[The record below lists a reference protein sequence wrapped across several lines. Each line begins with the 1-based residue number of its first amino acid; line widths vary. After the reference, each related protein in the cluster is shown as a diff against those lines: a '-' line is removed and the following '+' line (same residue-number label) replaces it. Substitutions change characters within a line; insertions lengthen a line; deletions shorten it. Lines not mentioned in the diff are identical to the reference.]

1 MATAI
6 AAQEPHLTPTQFL
19 SLDPHQFR
27 CWLEENDLM
36 TISSVLPTNSELK
49 PSDLLEII
57 FDDGPTGLKAILQDE
72 VIEGTAVKLII
83 VARLRSKFSKAA
95 DLRRPVD
102 APSPT
107 PDAATK
113 TEGPFLGAK
122 TSWSKMVAENKK
134 RASKTP
140 NARALAAEVAEGR
153 EYVFSVNCCAH
164 GMWFNKSPEG
174 ACSLIE
180 GIEFRRRTS
189 TVVARGQTKEAYVL
203 FCTGDFLA
211 AVIKTK
217 SGANSTYTAT
227 AGAVLDPPTFW
238 GIIGRAYTENKKNQ
252 VAVDKALAKKYT
264 PDALIALRGL
274 EIKRSS
280 KIHDEIIGA
289 AEKERGVLESAA
301 ADGDVN
307 ATSKLRKKTRQYRRP
322 PPGQIHR

>member
-107 PDAATK
+107 P
-113 TEGPFLGAK
+113 
-122 TSWSKMVAENKK
+122 TSGD
-134 RASKTP
+134 RTASS
-140 NARALAAEVAEGR
+140 RL
-153 EYVFSVNCCAH
+153 
-164 GMWFNKSPEG
+164 
-174 ACSLIE
+174 
-180 GIEFRRRTS
+180 
-189 TVVARGQTKEAYVL
+189 
-203 FCTGDFLA
+203 
-211 AVIKTK
+211 
-217 SGANSTYTAT
+217 ANS
-227 AGAVLDPPTFW
+227 AGSCSPKF
-238 GIIGRAYTENKKNQ
+238 Q
-252 VAVDKALAKKYT
+252 
-264 PDALIALRGL
+264 
-274 EIKRSS
+274 
-280 KIHDEIIGA
+280 
-289 AEKERGVLESAA
+289 
-301 ADGDVN
+301 
-307 ATSKLRKKTRQYRRP
+307 
-322 PPGQIHR
+322 